1 MRRPMPRCRSAN
13 SSVSYDA
20 QGDRPEA
27 DRMQLTVTTD
37 REDAAEIPELP
48 GVMVYG
54 ATKSEARAKAGLL
67 ALRMLADQPERVA

>member
-1 MRRPMPRCRSAN
+1 
-13 SSVSYDA
+13 
-20 QGDRPEA
+20 
-27 DRMQLTVTTD
+27 MQLTVTTD